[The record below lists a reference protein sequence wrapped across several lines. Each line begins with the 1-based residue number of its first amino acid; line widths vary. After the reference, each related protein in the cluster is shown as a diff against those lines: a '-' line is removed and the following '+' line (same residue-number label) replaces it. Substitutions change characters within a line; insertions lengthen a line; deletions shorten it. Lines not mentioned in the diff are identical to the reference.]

1 MSTVIPRSFSH
12 DVMTHALPDV
22 RSDAD
27 VAASHERLLAATFQP
42 GEEVVFSRNSHLP
55 GVTGELL
62 DKTLRRPQGLETPF
76 RVRETRIVSGV
87 LQDFAFDRVEI
98 RLEYAAGWHHA
109 DHFAPAGTI
118 RCYST
123 IVSDGSRVLV
133 ARRDELGAVAPFEI
147 VALEGAA
154 LRVHGS
160 LEALAA
166 LCSEHM
172 LCTAAAIRQV
182 EGGYALV
189 AGAVRS
195 SHLLYAPDVPE
206 KPRPAAPVFSTL
218 AKLSERPDADRTI
231 YSCVLPEH
239 LERVRGAGFAG
250 LHWTSLAN
258 AFQGARK
265 GLEADPDEVVFLSAP
280 LSSVTKARGSGP
292 IDDATVLGYGHEI
305 DEMLLAA

>member
-12 DVMTHALPDV
+12 DVMTHALPDA

-42 GEEVVFSRNSHLP
+42 GEEVVFARVSHLP
-55 GVTGELL
+55 GTTGELL
-62 DKTLRRPQGLETPF
+62 DKTLRRPKGLETPF

-118 RCYST
+118 RSYST
-123 IVSDGSRVLV
+123 IVSDGRRVLV
-133 ARRDELGAVAPFEI
+133 ARRDDLGAVAPFEI
-147 VALEGAA
+147 VALEGPA

-166 LCSEHM
+166 LCCEHM
-172 LCTAAAIRQV
+172 LCTAAAVRQV

-195 SHLLYAPDVPE
+195 SHLLYAPDLPE

-218 AKLSERPDADRTI
+218 SKLFEDPDADRTI
-231 YSCVLPEH
+231 YSCVLPER
-239 LERVRGAGFAG
+239 LERVRASGFAG
-250 LHWTSLAN
+250 LYWTSLAS

-280 LSSVTKARGSGP
+280 LSSVTKANGSGP
-292 IDDATVLGYGHEI
+292 IDGASILGYGHEI
-305 DEMLLAA
+305 ENMLLAA